1 MIDNDF
7 YLIYPCFAYS
17 STIMG
22 KTMPLKAFSANLPST
37 KLVLSV
43 AVFGM
48 MLGLAGCSNSS
59 TTEESA
65 DAESASAGS
74 EQKVANDGA
83 TSAEGQTIT
92 IYSSRNEQ
100 LIKPLLDRYT
110 EETGVNIELVTDK
123 SGPLM
128 ARLQA
133 EGKNTPAD
141 MLLTVDAG
149 NLWQAAE
156 QGLLQPVASTVLE
169 ANVPA
174 KYRDP
179 KGQWTGLSLR
189 ARTIMYDPS
198 KVSADQLSTYADLA
212 DPKWKG
218 KLCLR
223 TSNSVY
229 NQSLVASMIEN
240 LGEEKTEAVIRG
252 WVANL
257 ATDVFSD
264 DTSMLKAIAAGQCE
278 VGLSNSYYYG
288 RLLDEQPNFPVK
300 IFWANQGTTGT
311 HVNVSGAGVV
321 TDSDNPDGALK
332 LMEWLSSDKA
342 QGLYASSDKEYPVK
356 EGIDESEMLRSWG
369 EFKKDDISV
378 QKFGERQT
386 QAIQMMDKAGYK

>member
-1 MIDNDF
+1 MSLTAI
-7 YLIYPCFAYS
+7 
-17 STIMG
+17 
-22 KTMPLKAFSANLPST
+22 SANLSSS
-37 KLVLSV
+37 KLTLPI

-59 TTEESA
+59 TPEENVDA
-65 DAESASAGS
+65 DTTTTAEQSGAEQEVAKNDDATAAG
-74 EQKVANDGA
+74 
-83 TSAEGQTIT
+83 GQAVT

-100 LIKPLLDRYT
+100 LIKPLLDKYT
-110 EETGVNIELVTDK
+110 EKTGVKIELVTDK
-123 SGPLM
+123 TGPLM

-156 QGLLQPVASTVLE
+156 QGLLQPVSSTILE
-169 ANVPA
+169 TNVPA

-189 ARTIMYDPS
+189 ARTIFYDPS
-198 KVSADQLSTYADLA
+198 KVDAAQLSTYADLA

-223 TSNSVY
+223 SSKAVY
-229 NQSLVASMIEN
+229 NQSLVASMMEN
-240 LGEEKTEAVIRG
+240 LGEEKTEEIIRG

-264 DTSMLKAIAAGQCE
+264 DTSMLEAIAAGQCE
-278 VGLSNSYYYG
+278 VGIANSYYYG
-288 RLLDEQPNFPVK
+288 RLLDEKPNFPVK

-311 HVNVSGAGVV
+311 HVNISGAGVIAN
-321 TDSDNPDGALK
+321 SDNPDGALK
-332 LMEWLSSDKA
+332 LMEWLSSDEA

-356 EGIDESEMLRSWG
+356 VGIDESELLRSWG
-369 EFKKDDISV
+369 PFKQDSISV
-378 QKFGERQT
+378 QKFGELQT

>member
-1 MIDNDF
+1 M
-7 YLIYPCFAYS
+7 S
-17 STIMG
+17 
-22 KTMPLKAFSANLPST
+22 LKAFSANLPST
-37 KLVLSV
+37 KLTLPI

-59 TTEESA
+59 TTEESVE
-65 DAESASAGS
+65 AEGSAASS
-74 EQKVANDGA
+74 EQEVTNDGA

-110 EETGVNIELVTDK
+110 KETGVNIELVTDK

-252 WVANL
+252 WVDNL

-300 IFWANQGTTGT
+300 VFWANQGTTGT
-311 HVNVSGAGVV
+311 HVNISGAGVV

-356 EGIDESEMLRSWG
+356 EGVDESDMLRSWG

-378 QKFGERQT
+378 QKFGELQT

>member
-1 MIDNDF
+1 MSLN
-7 YLIYPCFAYS
+7 
-17 STIMG
+17 TI
-22 KTMPLKAFSANLPST
+22 SATRSAAKLTLP
-37 KLVLSV
+37 VV
-43 AVFGM
+43 VCGM

-65 DAESASAGS
+65 ETTASESTAPQATT
-74 EQKVANDGA
+74 DDA
-83 TSAEGQTIT
+83 TSADGQTIT

-110 EETGVNIELVTDK
+110 EETGVKIELVTDK
-123 SGPLM
+123 TGPLM

-149 NLWQAAE
+149 NLWQAAQ

-169 ANVPA
+169 NNVPA

-189 ARTIMYDPS
+189 ARTIFYDPS

-212 DPKWKG
+212 DPKWQG

-223 TSNSVY
+223 TSKKVY
-229 NQSLVASMIEN
+229 NQSLVASMIEH
-240 LGEEKTEAVIRG
+240 LGAEKTEEIIRG
-252 WVANL
+252 WVDNL

-264 DTSMLKAIAAGQCE
+264 DTSMLEAIAAGQCE
-278 VGLSNSYYYG
+278 VGIANSYYYG
-288 RLLDEQPNFPVK
+288 RILDEKPNFPVK

-321 TDSDNPDGALK
+321 TGSDNPDGTLK
-332 LMEWLSSDKA
+332 LIEWLSSDEA
-342 QGLYASSDKEYPVK
+342 QGIYASSDKEFPVK
-356 EGIDESEMLRSWG
+356 EGVDESEMLRSWG
-369 EFKKDDISV
+369 SFKKDDINV
-378 QKFGERQT
+378 QKFGELQT

>member
-1 MIDNDF
+1 
-7 YLIYPCFAYS
+7 
-17 STIMG
+17 MG
-22 KTMPLKAFSANLPST
+22 KAMSLTAISANLSST
-37 KLVLSV
+37 KLILPV
-43 AVFGM
+43 AVFGL
-48 MLGLAGCSNSS
+48 MLGLAGCNNSS
-59 TTEESA
+59 TPAEGV
-65 DAESASAGS
+65 DAEAGT
-74 EQKVANDGA
+74 EQSSTEQEVATNDDA
-83 TSAEGQTIT
+83 TAAGGQTVT

-110 EETGVNIELVTDK
+110 EQTGVKIELVTDK
-123 SGPLM
+123 TGPLM

-156 QGLLQPVASTVLE
+156 QGLLQPVSSTILE

-189 ARTIMYDPS
+189 ARTIFYDPS

-223 TSNSVY
+223 TSKKVY
-229 NQSLVASMIEN
+229 NQSLVASMMEH
-240 LGEEKTEAVIRG
+240 LGEEKTEQVIRG
-252 WVANL
+252 WVDNL

-264 DTSMLKAIAAGQCE
+264 DTNLLEAIAAGQCE
-278 VGLSNSYYYG
+278 VGIANSYYYG
-288 RLLDEQPNFPVK
+288 RLLDEKPNFPVK

-311 HVNVSGAGVV
+311 HVNISGAGVV
-321 TDSDNPDGALK
+321 TGSDNPDGALK
-332 LMEWLSSDKA
+332 LMEWLSSDEA
-342 QGLYASSDKEYPVK
+342 QGLYASADKEFPVK
-356 EGIDESEMLRSWG
+356 AGIDESEMLKSWG
-369 EFKKDDISV
+369 PFKQDDISV
-378 QKFGERQT
+378 QKFGELQT
-386 QAIQMMDKAGYK
+386 KAIQMMDKAGYK

>member
-1 MIDNDF
+1 MSLNVI
-7 YLIYPCFAYS
+7 
-17 STIMG
+17 
-22 KTMPLKAFSANLPST
+22 SANLSFT
-37 KLVLSV
+37 KLTLPV

-48 MLGLAGCSNSS
+48 MLALAGCSKSS
-59 TTEESA
+59 TPEESV
-65 DAESASAGS
+65 DAETTAPST
-74 EQKVANDGA
+74 EQEVVKEEA
-83 TSAEGQTIT
+83 TAADGQTVT

-110 EETGVNIELVTDK
+110 EQTGVKIELVTDK
-123 SGPLM
+123 TGPLM

-141 MLLTVDAG
+141 ILLTVDAG

-156 QGLLQPVASTVLE
+156 QGLLQPVASSVLE

-179 KGQWTGLSLR
+179 KGMWTGLSLR
-189 ARTIMYDPS
+189 ARTIFYDPS
-198 KVSADQLSTYADLA
+198 KVTADQLSTYADLA

-223 TSNSVY
+223 SSKAVY
-229 NQSLVASMIEN
+229 NQSLVASMMEN

-257 ATDVFSD
+257 ATDAFSD
-264 DTSMLKAIAAGQCE
+264 DTSMLEAIAAGQCE
-278 VGLSNSYYYG
+278 VGVANSYYYG
-288 RLLDEQPNFPVK
+288 RILDEKPDFPVK
-300 IFWANQGTTGT
+300 IFWANQETTGT
-311 HVNVSGAGVV
+311 HVNSSGAGVI

-332 LMEWLSSDKA
+332 LMEWLSSDEA

-356 EGIDESEMLRSWG
+356 EGVDESELLRSWG
-369 EFKKDDISV
+369 PFKQDSISV

>member
-1 MIDNDF
+1 MSLNAI
-7 YLIYPCFAYS
+7 
-17 STIMG
+17 
-22 KTMPLKAFSANLPST
+22 SANLSSI
-37 KLVLSV
+37 KLTLPV
-43 AVFGM
+43 AVFGA
-48 MLGLAGCSNSS
+48 MLALAGCSNS
-59 TTEESA
+59 TTPEESV
-65 DAESASAGS
+65 DAETPAPSTEQEVAKDNATAAS
-74 EQKVANDGA
+74 
-83 TSAEGQTIT
+83 GQTVT

-110 EETGVNIELVTDK
+110 EQTGVKIELVTDK
-123 SGPLM
+123 TGPLM

-141 MLLTVDAG
+141 ILLTVDAG

-156 QGLLQPVASTVLE
+156 QGLLQPVASTILE

-189 ARTIMYDPS
+189 ARTIFYDPS
-198 KVSADQLSTYADLA
+198 KVSADQLSTYEDLA

-223 TSNSVY
+223 SSKAVY
-229 NQSLVASMIEN
+229 NQSLVASMMEN
-240 LGEEKTEAVIRG
+240 LGEEKTEQIIRG

-257 ATDVFSD
+257 ATDAFSD
-264 DTSMLKAIAAGQCE
+264 DTSMLEAIAAGQCE
-278 VGLSNSYYYG
+278 VGVANSYYYG
-288 RLLDEQPNFPVK
+288 RILDEKPDFPVK
-300 IFWANQGTTGT
+300 IFWANQETTGT
-311 HVNVSGAGVV
+311 HVNISGAGVI

-332 LMEWLSSDKA
+332 LMEWLSSDEA

-356 EGIDESEMLRSWG
+356 EGVDESELLRSWG
-369 EFKKDDISV
+369 PFKQDSISV

>member
-1 MIDNDF
+1 MSLTAI
-7 YLIYPCFAYS
+7 
-17 STIMG
+17 
-22 KTMPLKAFSANLPST
+22 SANLSSS
-37 KLVLSV
+37 KLTLPI

-59 TTEESA
+59 TPEENVDADTTTTAEQSGTEQEGA
-65 DAESASAGS
+65 KNDDATAAG
-74 EQKVANDGA
+74 
-83 TSAEGQTIT
+83 GQTVT

-100 LIKPLLDRYT
+100 LIKPLLDKYT
-110 EETGVNIELVTDK
+110 EKTGVKIELVTDK
-123 SGPLM
+123 TGPLM

-156 QGLLQPVASTVLE
+156 QGLLQPVSSTILE
-169 ANVPA
+169 TNVPA

-189 ARTIMYDPS
+189 ARTIFYDPS
-198 KVSADQLSTYADLA
+198 KVDAAQLSTYADLA

-223 TSNSVY
+223 SSKAVY
-229 NQSLVASMIEN
+229 NQSLVASMMEN
-240 LGEEKTEAVIRG
+240 LGEEKTEEIIRG

-264 DTSMLKAIAAGQCE
+264 DTSMLEAIAAGQCE
-278 VGLSNSYYYG
+278 VGIANSYYYG
-288 RLLDEQPNFPVK
+288 RLLDEKPNFPVK

-311 HVNVSGAGVV
+311 HVNISGAGVIAN
-321 TDSDNPDGALK
+321 SDNPDGALK
-332 LMEWLSSDKA
+332 LMEWLSSDEA

-356 EGIDESEMLRSWG
+356 VGIDESELLRSWG
-369 EFKKDDISV
+369 PFKQDSISV
-378 QKFGERQT
+378 QKFGELQT

>member
-1 MIDNDF
+1 MSLTAI
-7 YLIYPCFAYS
+7 
-17 STIMG
+17 
-22 KTMPLKAFSANLPST
+22 SANLSSS
-37 KLVLSV
+37 KLTLPI

-59 TTEESA
+59 TPEENVDADTTTTAEQSGTEQEVA
-65 DAESASAGS
+65 KNDDVTAAG
-74 EQKVANDGA
+74 
-83 TSAEGQTIT
+83 GQTVT

-100 LIKPLLDRYT
+100 LIKPLLDKYT
-110 EETGVNIELVTDK
+110 EKTGVNIELVTDK
-123 SGPLM
+123 TGPLM

-156 QGLLQPVASTVLE
+156 QGLLQPVSSTILE
-169 ANVPA
+169 TNVPA

-189 ARTIMYDPS
+189 ARTIFYDPS

-223 TSNSVY
+223 SSKAVY
-229 NQSLVASMIEN
+229 NQSLVASMMEN
-240 LGEEKTEAVIRG
+240 LGEEKTEEIIRG

-264 DTSMLKAIAAGQCE
+264 DTSMLEAIAAGQCE
-278 VGLSNSYYYG
+278 VGIANSYYYG
-288 RLLDEQPNFPVK
+288 RLLDEKPNFPVK

-311 HVNVSGAGVV
+311 HVNISGAGVIAN
-321 TDSDNPDGALK
+321 SDNPDGALK
-332 LMEWLSSDKA
+332 LMEWLSSDEA

-356 EGIDESEMLRSWG
+356 AGIDESELLRSWG
-369 EFKKDDISV
+369 PFKQDSISV
-378 QKFGERQT
+378 QKFGELQT

>member
-1 MIDNDF
+1 MSLNVI
-7 YLIYPCFAYS
+7 
-17 STIMG
+17 
-22 KTMPLKAFSANLPST
+22 SANLSFT
-37 KLVLSV
+37 KLTLPV

-48 MLGLAGCSNSS
+48 MLALAGCSKSS
-59 TTEESA
+59 TPEESVDAGTTAPSTEQEVVKEDTTAA
-65 DAESASAGS
+65 D
-74 EQKVANDGA
+74 
-83 TSAEGQTIT
+83 GQTVT

-110 EETGVNIELVTDK
+110 EQTGVKIELVTDK
-123 SGPLM
+123 TGPLM

-156 QGLLQPVASTVLE
+156 QGLLQPVASSVLE

-179 KGQWTGLSLR
+179 KGMWTGLSLR
-189 ARTIMYDPS
+189 ARTIFYDPS

-223 TSNSVY
+223 SSKAVY
-229 NQSLVASMIEN
+229 NQSLVASMMEN

-257 ATDVFSD
+257 ATDAFSD
-264 DTSMLKAIAAGQCE
+264 DTSMLEAIAAGQCE
-278 VGLSNSYYYG
+278 VGIANSYYYG
-288 RLLDEQPNFPVK
+288 RLLDEKPDFPVK

-311 HVNVSGAGVV
+311 HVNISGAGVI

-332 LMEWLSSDKA
+332 LMEWLSSDEA

-356 EGIDESEMLRSWG
+356 EGIDESELLRSWG
-369 EFKKDDISV
+369 QFKPDDINV
-378 QKFGERQT
+378 QKFGELQT

>member
-1 MIDNDF
+1 MSLNAI
-7 YLIYPCFAYS
+7 
-17 STIMG
+17 
-22 KTMPLKAFSANLPST
+22 SANLSSI
-37 KLVLSV
+37 KLTLPV
-43 AVFGM
+43 AVFGA
-48 MLGLAGCSNSS
+48 MLALAGCSKSS
-59 TTEESA
+59 TPEESV
-65 DAESASAGS
+65 DAETPAPSTEQEVAKDNATAAS
-74 EQKVANDGA
+74 
-83 TSAEGQTIT
+83 GQTVT

-110 EETGVNIELVTDK
+110 EQTGVKIELVTDK
-123 SGPLM
+123 TGPLM

-141 MLLTVDAG
+141 ILLTVDAG

-156 QGLLQPVASTVLE
+156 QGLLQPVASTILE

-189 ARTIMYDPS
+189 ARTIFYDPS
-198 KVSADQLSTYADLA
+198 KVSADQLSTYEDLA

-223 TSNSVY
+223 SSKAVY
-229 NQSLVASMIEN
+229 NQSLVASMMEN
-240 LGEEKTEAVIRG
+240 LGEEKTEQIIRG

-257 ATDVFSD
+257 ATDAFSD
-264 DTSMLKAIAAGQCE
+264 DTSMLEAIAAGQCE
-278 VGLSNSYYYG
+278 VGVANSYYYG
-288 RLLDEQPNFPVK
+288 RILDEKPDFPVK
-300 IFWANQGTTGT
+300 IFWANQETTGT
-311 HVNVSGAGVV
+311 HVNISGAGVI

-332 LMEWLSSDKA
+332 LMEWLSSDEA

-356 EGIDESEMLRSWG
+356 EGVDESELLRSWG
-369 EFKKDDISV
+369 PFKQDSISV

>member
-1 MIDNDF
+1 MSQS
-7 YLIYPCFAYS
+7 AS
-17 STIMG
+17 SNRL
-22 KTMPLKAFSANLPST
+22 PLS
-37 KLVLSV
+37 KLTLSV
-43 AVFGM
+43 AVLGM
-48 MLGLAGCSNSS
+48 MLGLVGCEKKPEATNETEAAATETPATAENQPSVDPTNS
-59 TTEESA
+59 
-65 DAESASAGS
+65 D
-74 EQKVANDGA
+74 QVV
-83 TSAEGQTIT
+83 T

-100 LIKPLLDRYT
+100 LIKPLLDKYT
-110 EETGVNIELVTDK
+110 AETGVKIELVTDK
-123 SGPLM
+123 TGPLM

-156 QGLLQPVASTVLE
+156 QGLLQPIASSVLDT
-169 ANVPA
+169 NVPA

-189 ARTIMYDPS
+189 ARTIAYDPS
-198 KVSADQLSTYADLA
+198 KVTADQLSTYADLA

-240 LGEEKTEAVIRG
+240 LGEAETEQVIRG
-252 WVANL
+252 WVDNL

-278 VGLSNSYYYG
+278 VGLTNSYYYG
-288 RLLDEQPNFPVK
+288 RLLDEQADFPVK
-300 IFWANQGTTGT
+300 LFWANQGTTGT
-311 HVNVSGAGVV
+311 HVNISGAGVI
-321 TDSDNPDGALK
+321 TGSDNPNGALK
-332 LMEWLSSDKA
+332 LIEWLSSETA
-342 QGLYASSDKEYPVK
+342 QGLYASADKEYPVK
-356 EGIDESEMLRSWG
+356 EGIDESELLRSWG
-369 EFKKDDISV
+369 SFKKDDINV
-378 QKFGERQT
+378 QKFGELQT

>member
-1 MIDNDF
+1 M
-7 YLIYPCFAYS
+7 S
-17 STIMG
+17 
-22 KTMPLKAFSANLPST
+22 LKAFSANLPST
-37 KLVLSV
+37 KLTLPV

-59 TTEESA
+59 TPEESV
-65 DAESASAGS
+65 DAEAAPASS
-74 EQKVANDGA
+74 EQEVANDGA

-110 EETGVNIELVTDK
+110 EETGIKIELVTDK

-133 EGKNTPAD
+133 EGQNTPAD

-149 NLWQAAE
+149 NLWQATE

-252 WVANL
+252 WVDNL

-288 RLLDEQPNFPVK
+288 RLLDEQPDFPVK
-300 IFWANQGTTGT
+300 VFWANQGTTGT
-311 HVNVSGAGVV
+311 HVNISGAGVV
-321 TDSDNPDGALK
+321 TGSDNPDGALK

-356 EGIDESEMLRSWG
+356 EGVDESDMLRSWG
-369 EFKKDDISV
+369 EFKKDDINV

>member
-1 MIDNDF
+1 
-7 YLIYPCFAYS
+7 
-17 STIMG
+17 MG
-22 KTMPLKAFSANLPST
+22 KAMSLNVISANLTST
-37 KLVLSV
+37 KLTLPV

-48 MLGLAGCSNSS
+48 MLVLTGCSKPS
-59 TTEESA
+59 TPEESV
-65 DAESASAGS
+65 DAETTAPST
-74 EQKVANDGA
+74 EQEVAKEEA
-83 TSAEGQTIT
+83 TTADGQTVT

-110 EETGVNIELVTDK
+110 EQTGVKVELVTDK
-123 SGPLM
+123 DGPLM

-156 QGLLQPVASTVLE
+156 QGLLQPVASSVLE

-179 KGQWTGLSLR
+179 EGRWTGLSLR
-189 ARTIMYDPS
+189 ARTIFYDPS

-223 TSNSVY
+223 SSKKVY
-229 NQSLVASMIEN
+229 NQSLVASMMEH
-240 LGEEKTEAVIRG
+240 LGAEKTEAVIRG
-252 WVANL
+252 WVDNL

-264 DTSMLKAIAAGQCE
+264 DTNLLEAIAAGQCE
-278 VGLSNSYYYG
+278 VGIANSYYYG
-288 RLLDEQPNFPVK
+288 RLLDEKPDFPVK

-311 HVNVSGAGVV
+311 HVNISGAGVV
-321 TDSDNPDGALK
+321 TGSDNADGALK
-332 LMEWLSSDKA
+332 LMEWLSSDDA
-342 QGLYASSDKEYPVK
+342 QGLYASADKEFPVK
-356 EGIDESEMLRSWG
+356 VGIDESEMLRSWG
-369 EFKKDDISV
+369 QFKPDDINV
-378 QKFGERQT
+378 QKFGELQT

>member
-1 MIDNDF
+1 MSQS
-7 YLIYPCFAYS
+7 AS
-17 STIMG
+17 SNRL
-22 KTMPLKAFSANLPST
+22 PLS
-37 KLVLSV
+37 KLTLSV
-43 AVFGM
+43 AVLGM
-48 MLGLAGCSNSS
+48 MLGLVGCEKKPEATNETEAAATETPATAENQPSVDPTNS
-59 TTEESA
+59 
-65 DAESASAGS
+65 D
-74 EQKVANDGA
+74 QVV
-83 TSAEGQTIT
+83 T

-100 LIKPLLDRYT
+100 LIKPLLDKYT
-110 EETGVNIELVTDK
+110 AETGVKIELVTDK
-123 SGPLM
+123 TGPLM

-156 QGLLQPVASTVLE
+156 QGLLQPIASSLLDT
-169 ANVPA
+169 NVPA

-189 ARTIMYDPS
+189 ARTIAYDPS
-198 KVSADQLSTYADLA
+198 KVTADQLSTYADLA

-240 LGEEKTEAVIRG
+240 LGEAETEQVIRG
-252 WVANL
+252 WVDNL

-278 VGLSNSYYYG
+278 VGLTNSYYYG
-288 RLLDEQPNFPVK
+288 RLLDEQADFPVK
-300 IFWANQGTTGT
+300 LFWANQGTTGT
-311 HVNVSGAGVV
+311 HVNISGAGVI
-321 TDSDNPDGALK
+321 TGSDNPNGALK
-332 LMEWLSSDKA
+332 LIEWLSSETA
-342 QGLYASSDKEYPVK
+342 QGLYASADKEYPVK
-356 EGIDESEMLRSWG
+356 EGIDESELLRSWG
-369 EFKKDDISV
+369 SFKKDDINV
-378 QKFGERQT
+378 QKFGELQT

>member
-1 MIDNDF
+1 MSLTAI
-7 YLIYPCFAYS
+7 
-17 STIMG
+17 
-22 KTMPLKAFSANLPST
+22 SANLSSS
-37 KLVLSV
+37 KLTLPV

-59 TTEESA
+59 TPEENVDADTTTTAEQSGTEQEVA
-65 DAESASAGS
+65 KNDDATAAG
-74 EQKVANDGA
+74 
-83 TSAEGQTIT
+83 GQTVT

-100 LIKPLLDRYT
+100 LIKPLLDKYT
-110 EETGVNIELVTDK
+110 EKTGVKIELVTDK
-123 SGPLM
+123 TGPLM

-156 QGLLQPVASTVLE
+156 QGLLQPVSSTILE

-189 ARTIMYDPS
+189 ARTIFYDPS

-223 TSNSVY
+223 TSKKVY
-229 NQSLVASMIEN
+229 NQSLVASMMEH
-240 LGEEKTEAVIRG
+240 LGEEKTEQVIRG
-252 WVANL
+252 WVDNL

-264 DTSMLKAIAAGQCE
+264 DTNLLEAIAAGQCE
-278 VGLSNSYYYG
+278 VGIANSYYYG
-288 RLLDEQPNFPVK
+288 RLLDEKPNFPVK

-311 HVNVSGAGVV
+311 HVNISGAGVV
-321 TDSDNPDGALK
+321 TGSDNPDGALK
-332 LMEWLSSDKA
+332 LMEWLSSDEA
-342 QGLYASSDKEYPVK
+342 QGLYASADKEFPVK
-356 EGIDESEMLRSWG
+356 AGIDESEMLKSWG
-369 EFKKDDISV
+369 PFKQDDISV
-378 QKFGERQT
+378 QKFGELQT
-386 QAIQMMDKAGYK
+386 KAIQMMDKAGYK

>member
-1 MIDNDF
+1 MSLNVI
-7 YLIYPCFAYS
+7 
-17 STIMG
+17 
-22 KTMPLKAFSANLPST
+22 SANLSSA
-37 KLVLSV
+37 KLTLPV

-48 MLGLAGCSNSS
+48 MLALAGCSKSS
-59 TTEESA
+59 TPEESV
-65 DAESASAGS
+65 DAETTAPST
-74 EQKVANDGA
+74 EQEVVKEDA
-83 TSAEGQTIT
+83 TTADGQTVT

-110 EETGVNIELVTDK
+110 EQTGVKVELVTDK
-123 SGPLM
+123 DGPLM

-133 EGKNTPAD
+133 EGQNTPAD

-156 QGLLQPVASTVLE
+156 QGLLQPVASSVLE

-179 KGQWTGLSLR
+179 EGRWTGLSLR
-189 ARTIMYDPS
+189 ARTIFYDPS

-223 TSNSVY
+223 TSKKVY
-229 NQSLVASMIEN
+229 NQSLVASMMEH
-240 LGEEKTEAVIRG
+240 LGAEKTEAVIRG

-264 DTSMLKAIAAGQCE
+264 DTNLLEAIAAGQCE
-278 VGLSNSYYYG
+278 VGIANSYYYG
-288 RLLDEQPNFPVK
+288 RLLDEKPDFPVK

-311 HVNVSGAGVV
+311 HVNISGAGVV
-321 TDSDNPDGALK
+321 TGSDNADGALK
-332 LMEWLSSDKA
+332 LMEWLSSDDA
-342 QGLYASSDKEYPVK
+342 QGLYASADKEFPVK
-356 EGIDESEMLRSWG
+356 VGIDESEMLRSWG
-369 EFKKDDISV
+369 QFKPDDINV
-378 QKFGERQT
+378 QKFGELQT

>member
-1 MIDNDF
+1 MSLTAI
-7 YLIYPCFAYS
+7 
-17 STIMG
+17 
-22 KTMPLKAFSANLPST
+22 SANLSSS
-37 KLVLSV
+37 KLALPI

-48 MLGLAGCSNSS
+48 MLGIAGCSNSS
-59 TTEESA
+59 TPEENVDA
-65 DAESASAGS
+65 DTTTTAEQSGAEQEVAKNDDATAAG
-74 EQKVANDGA
+74 
-83 TSAEGQTIT
+83 GQTVT

-100 LIKPLLDRYT
+100 LIKPLLDKYT
-110 EETGVNIELVTDK
+110 EKTGVKIELVTDK
-123 SGPLM
+123 TGPLM

-156 QGLLQPVASTVLE
+156 QGLLQPVSSTILE
-169 ANVPA
+169 TNVPA

-189 ARTIMYDPS
+189 ARTIFYDPS

-223 TSNSVY
+223 SSKAVY
-229 NQSLVASMIEN
+229 NQSLVASMMEN
-240 LGEEKTEAVIRG
+240 LGEEKTEEIIRG

-264 DTSMLKAIAAGQCE
+264 DTSMLEAIAAGQCE
-278 VGLSNSYYYG
+278 VGIANSYYYG
-288 RLLDEQPNFPVK
+288 RLLDEKPNFPVK

-311 HVNVSGAGVV
+311 HVNISGAGVIAN
-321 TDSDNPDGALK
+321 SDNPDGALK
-332 LMEWLSSDKA
+332 LMEWLSSDEA

-356 EGIDESEMLRSWG
+356 VGIDESELLRSWG
-369 EFKKDDISV
+369 PFKQDSISV
-378 QKFGERQT
+378 QKFGELQT

>member
-1 MIDNDF
+1 MSLN
-7 YLIYPCFAYS
+7 
-17 STIMG
+17 TI
-22 KTMPLKAFSANLPST
+22 SATRSASKLTLP
-37 KLVLSV
+37 VV
-43 AVFGM
+43 VCGM

-59 TTEESA
+59 TIEESA
-65 DAESASAGS
+65 ETTASESTAPQATT
-74 EQKVANDGA
+74 DDA
-83 TSAEGQTIT
+83 TSADGQTIT

-110 EETGVNIELVTDK
+110 EETGVKIELVTDK
-123 SGPLM
+123 TGPLM

-133 EGKNTPAD
+133 EGQNTPAD

-149 NLWQAAE
+149 NLWQAAQ

-169 ANVPA
+169 NNVPA

-189 ARTIMYDPS
+189 ARTIFYDPS

-223 TSNSVY
+223 TSKKVY
-229 NQSLVASMIEN
+229 NQSLVASMIEH
-240 LGEEKTEAVIRG
+240 LGAEKTEEIIRG
-252 WVANL
+252 WVDNL

-264 DTSMLKAIAAGQCE
+264 DTSMLEAIAAGQCE
-278 VGLSNSYYYG
+278 VGIANSYYYG
-288 RLLDEQPNFPVK
+288 RILDEKPNFPVK

-321 TDSDNPDGALK
+321 TGSDNPDGTLK
-332 LMEWLSSDKA
+332 LIEWLSSDEA
-342 QGLYASSDKEYPVK
+342 QGIYASSDKEFPVK
-356 EGIDESEMLRSWG
+356 EGVDESEMLRSWG
-369 EFKKDDISV
+369 SFKKDDINV
-378 QKFGERQT
+378 QKFGELQT

>member
-1 MIDNDF
+1 MSLSAI
-7 YLIYPCFAYS
+7 
-17 STIMG
+17 
-22 KTMPLKAFSANLPST
+22 SANLSST
-37 KLVLSV
+37 KLTLPV

-59 TTEESA
+59 TPEESV
-65 DAESASAGS
+65 DAEATTTGA
-74 EQKVANDGA
+74 EQSGTAQEVAANDGA
-83 TSAEGQTIT
+83 TAEGGQTVT

-100 LIKPLLDRYT
+100 LIKPLLDKYT
-110 EETGVNIELVTDK
+110 EKTGVKIELVTDK
-123 SGPLM
+123 TGPLM

-156 QGLLQPVASTVLE
+156 QGLLQPVSSTILE
-169 ANVPA
+169 TNVPA

-189 ARTIMYDPS
+189 ARTIFYDPS
-198 KVSADQLSTYADLA
+198 KVDAAQLSTYADLA

-223 TSNSVY
+223 SSKAVY
-229 NQSLVASMIEN
+229 NQSLVASMMEN
-240 LGEEKTEAVIRG
+240 LGEEKTEQIIRG

-264 DTSMLKAIAAGQCE
+264 DTSMLEAIAAGQCE
-278 VGLSNSYYYG
+278 VGIANSYYYG
-288 RLLDEQPNFPVK
+288 RLLDEKPKFPVK
-300 IFWANQGTTGT
+300 IFWANQDSTGT
-311 HVNVSGAGVV
+311 HVNISGAGVIAN
-321 TDSDNPDGALK
+321 SDNPDGALK
-332 LMEWLSSDKA
+332 LMEWLSSDEA

-356 EGIDESEMLRSWG
+356 VGIDESELLRSWG
-369 EFKKDDISV
+369 PFKQDSISV
-378 QKFGERQT
+378 QKFGELQT

>member
-1 MIDNDF
+1 MSLTAI
-7 YLIYPCFAYS
+7 
-17 STIMG
+17 
-22 KTMPLKAFSANLPST
+22 SANLSSS
-37 KLVLSV
+37 KLTLPIT
-43 AVFGM
+43 VFGM

-59 TTEESA
+59 TPEENVDA
-65 DAESASAGS
+65 DTTTTAEQSGAEQEVAKNDDATAAG
-74 EQKVANDGA
+74 
-83 TSAEGQTIT
+83 GQTVT

-100 LIKPLLDRYT
+100 LIKPLLDKYT
-110 EETGVNIELVTDK
+110 EKTGVKIELVTDK
-123 SGPLM
+123 TGPLM

-156 QGLLQPVASTVLE
+156 QDLLQPVSSTILE
-169 ANVPA
+169 TNVPA

-189 ARTIMYDPS
+189 ARTIFYDPS
-198 KVSADQLSTYADLA
+198 KVDAAQLSTYADLA

-223 TSNSVY
+223 SSKAVY
-229 NQSLVASMIEN
+229 NQSLVASMMEN
-240 LGEEKTEAVIRG
+240 LGEEKTEEIIRG

-264 DTSMLKAIAAGQCE
+264 DTSMLEAIAAGQCE
-278 VGLSNSYYYG
+278 VGIANSYYYG
-288 RLLDEQPNFPVK
+288 RLLDEKPNFPVK

-311 HVNVSGAGVV
+311 HVNISGAGVIAN
-321 TDSDNPDGALK
+321 SDNPDGALK
-332 LMEWLSSDKA
+332 LMEWLSSDEA

-356 EGIDESEMLRSWG
+356 VGIDESELLRSWG
-369 EFKKDDISV
+369 PFKQDSISV
-378 QKFGERQT
+378 LLFIT
-386 QAIQMMDKAGYK
+386 SCIITHCFF

>member
-1 MIDNDF
+1 MSLTAI
-7 YLIYPCFAYS
+7 
-17 STIMG
+17 
-22 KTMPLKAFSANLPST
+22 SANLSSS
-37 KLVLSV
+37 KLTLPI

-59 TTEESA
+59 APEENVDADTTTTAEQSGAEQQVA
-65 DAESASAGS
+65 KNDDATAAG
-74 EQKVANDGA
+74 
-83 TSAEGQTIT
+83 GQTVT

-100 LIKPLLDRYT
+100 LIKPLLDKYT
-110 EETGVNIELVTDK
+110 EKTGVKIELVTDK
-123 SGPLM
+123 TGPLM

-156 QGLLQPVASTVLE
+156 QGLLQPVSSTILE
-169 ANVPA
+169 TNVPA

-189 ARTIMYDPS
+189 ARTIFYDPS

-223 TSNSVY
+223 SSKAVY
-229 NQSLVASMIEN
+229 NQSLVASMMEN
-240 LGEEKTEAVIRG
+240 LGEEKTEEIIRG

-264 DTSMLKAIAAGQCE
+264 DTSMLEAIAAGQCE
-278 VGLSNSYYYG
+278 VGIANSYYYG
-288 RLLDEQPNFPVK
+288 RLLDEKPNFPVK

-311 HVNVSGAGVV
+311 HVNISGAGVIAN
-321 TDSDNPDGALK
+321 SDNPDGALK
-332 LMEWLSSDKA
+332 LMEWLSSDEA

-356 EGIDESEMLRSWG
+356 VGIDESELLRSWG
-369 EFKKDDISV
+369 PFKQDSISV
-378 QKFGERQT
+378 QKFGELQT

>member
-1 MIDNDF
+1 MSLSAI
-7 YLIYPCFAYS
+7 
-17 STIMG
+17 
-22 KTMPLKAFSANLPST
+22 SANLSST
-37 KLVLSV
+37 KLTLPV

-59 TTEESA
+59 TPEESV
-65 DAESASAGS
+65 DAEATTTGA
-74 EQKVANDGA
+74 EQSDTAQEVAANDGA
-83 TSAEGQTIT
+83 TAEGGQTVT

-100 LIKPLLDRYT
+100 LIKPLLDKYT
-110 EETGVNIELVTDK
+110 EKTGVKIELVTDK
-123 SGPLM
+123 TGPLM

-156 QGLLQPVASTVLE
+156 QGLLQPVSSTILE
-169 ANVPA
+169 TNVPA

-189 ARTIMYDPS
+189 ARTIFYDPS
-198 KVSADQLSTYADLA
+198 KVDAAQLSTYADLA

-223 TSNSVY
+223 SSKAVY
-229 NQSLVASMIEN
+229 NQSLVASMMEN
-240 LGEEKTEAVIRG
+240 LGEEKTEEIIRG

-264 DTSMLKAIAAGQCE
+264 DTSMLEAIAAGQCE
-278 VGLSNSYYYG
+278 VGIANSYYYG
-288 RLLDEQPNFPVK
+288 RLLDEKPNFPVK

-311 HVNVSGAGVV
+311 HVNISGAGVIAN
-321 TDSDNPDGALK
+321 SDNPDGALK
-332 LMEWLSSDKA
+332 LMEWLSSDEA

-356 EGIDESEMLRSWG
+356 VGIDESELLRSWG
-369 EFKKDDISV
+369 PFKQDSISV
-378 QKFGERQT
+378 QKFGELQT

>member
-1 MIDNDF
+1 MSLTAI
-7 YLIYPCFAYS
+7 
-17 STIMG
+17 
-22 KTMPLKAFSANLPST
+22 SANLSSS
-37 KLVLSV
+37 KLTLPI

-59 TTEESA
+59 KPEENVDTDTTTTAEQSGTEQEVA
-65 DAESASAGS
+65 KNDDATAAG
-74 EQKVANDGA
+74 
-83 TSAEGQTIT
+83 GQTVT

-100 LIKPLLDRYT
+100 LIKPLLDKYT
-110 EETGVNIELVTDK
+110 EKTGVNIELVTDK
-123 SGPLM
+123 TGPLM

-156 QGLLQPVASTVLE
+156 QGLLQPVSSTILE
-169 ANVPA
+169 TNVPA

-189 ARTIMYDPS
+189 ARTIFYDPS

-223 TSNSVY
+223 SSKAVY
-229 NQSLVASMIEN
+229 NQSLVASMMEN
-240 LGEEKTEAVIRG
+240 LGEEKTEEIIRG

-264 DTSMLKAIAAGQCE
+264 DTSMLEAIAAGQCE
-278 VGLSNSYYYG
+278 VGIANSYYYG
-288 RLLDEQPNFPVK
+288 RLLDEKPNFPVK

-311 HVNVSGAGVV
+311 HVNISGAGVIAN
-321 TDSDNPDGALK
+321 SDNPDGALK
-332 LMEWLSSDKA
+332 LMEWLSSDEA

-356 EGIDESEMLRSWG
+356 AGIDESELLRSWG
-369 EFKKDDISV
+369 PFKQDSISV
-378 QKFGERQT
+378 QKFGELQT

>member
-1 MIDNDF
+1 MSLTAI
-7 YLIYPCFAYS
+7 
-17 STIMG
+17 
-22 KTMPLKAFSANLPST
+22 SANLSSS
-37 KLVLSV
+37 KLTLPI

-59 TTEESA
+59 TPEENVDA
-65 DAESASAGS
+65 DTTTTAEQSGAEQEVAKNDDATAAG
-74 EQKVANDGA
+74 
-83 TSAEGQTIT
+83 GQMVT

-100 LIKPLLDRYT
+100 LIKPLLDKYT
-110 EETGVNIELVTDK
+110 EKTGVKIELVTDK
-123 SGPLM
+123 TGPLM

-156 QGLLQPVASTVLE
+156 QGLLQPVSSTILE
-169 ANVPA
+169 TNVPA

-189 ARTIMYDPS
+189 ARTIFYDPS

-223 TSNSVY
+223 SSKAVY
-229 NQSLVASMIEN
+229 NQSLVASMMEN
-240 LGEEKTEAVIRG
+240 LGEEKTEEIIRG

-264 DTSMLKAIAAGQCE
+264 DTSMLEAIAAGQCE
-278 VGLSNSYYYG
+278 VGIANSYYYG
-288 RLLDEQPNFPVK
+288 RLLDEKPNFPVK

-311 HVNVSGAGVV
+311 HVNISGAGVIAN
-321 TDSDNPDGALK
+321 SDNPDGALK
-332 LMEWLSSDKA
+332 LMEWLSSDEA

-356 EGIDESEMLRSWG
+356 VGIDESELLRSWG
-369 EFKKDDISV
+369 PFKQDSISV
-378 QKFGERQT
+378 QKFGELQT

>member
-1 MIDNDF
+1 MSLNVI
-7 YLIYPCFAYS
+7 
-17 STIMG
+17 
-22 KTMPLKAFSANLPST
+22 SANLTST
-37 KLVLSV
+37 KLTLPV

-48 MLGLAGCSNSS
+48 MLVLTGCSKPS
-59 TTEESA
+59 TPEESV
-65 DAESASAGS
+65 DAETTAPST
-74 EQKVANDGA
+74 EQEVAKEEA
-83 TSAEGQTIT
+83 TTADGQTVT

-110 EETGVNIELVTDK
+110 EQTGVKVELVTDK
-123 SGPLM
+123 DGPLM

-156 QGLLQPVASTVLE
+156 QGLLQPVASSVLE

-179 KGQWTGLSLR
+179 EGRWTGLSLR
-189 ARTIMYDPS
+189 ARTIFYDPS

-223 TSNSVY
+223 SSKKVY
-229 NQSLVASMIEN
+229 NQSLVASMMEH
-240 LGEEKTEAVIRG
+240 LGAEKTEAVIRG
-252 WVANL
+252 WVDNL

-264 DTSMLKAIAAGQCE
+264 DTNLLEAIAAGQCE
-278 VGLSNSYYYG
+278 VGIANSYYYG
-288 RLLDEQPNFPVK
+288 RLLDEKPDFPVK

-311 HVNVSGAGVV
+311 HVNISGAGVV
-321 TDSDNPDGALK
+321 TGSDNADGALK
-332 LMEWLSSDKA
+332 LMEWLSSDDA
-342 QGLYASSDKEYPVK
+342 QGLYASADKEFPVIV
-356 EGIDESEMLRSWG
+356 GIDESEMLRTWG
-369 EFKKDDISV
+369 QFKPDDINV
-378 QKFGERQT
+378 QKFGELQT